1 MVVANDTTF
10 VAIQT
15 NHNFLFTKTSLIK
28 HRTFFVMSTNPIP
41 SAAVS
46 SSSKLQSAE
55 FIALICFVLSGFAA
69 LVYEISWIRKA
80 SLVVGATSYAVSTVL
95 GVFFGGLAIGSYLF
109 GKRTRQQRTPIRLY
123 GKLEI
128 GVGILC
134 ILSVFTLPL
143 VESLYSSVYDSIQGG
158 LFKALLI
165 RAALVSICLLPPTI
179 LMGATLP
186 LFCRQFIRHKNGVL
200 NSISWLY
207 GLNTLGAAVGAAVC
221 GFALLPTI
229 GVNASIFLAGGISI
243 VAGGIMLIVKLPDTA
258 AHLEE
263 ETPEES
269 EQTKDKS
276 RAMGIVFALS
286 GFAAIGNEIIWT
298 RFLTLILE
306 NNVYTYTL
314 TLTVILLGIVL
325 GSLFAS
331 MFTNDLRKSIFRF
344 GILQIATGIV
354 TFAII
359 MAPAEL
365 VWINFMENIGTSS
378 IRQQLM
384 LIGLIMLVPSIL
396 AGMAFP
402 IGIRLAT
409 SGVTSAGAIVGRL
422 SALNTFGGII
432 GSFVIGFLVLP
443 NIGLENAISLTA
455 VCNVIAGFLVW
466 MVLDESKLLEKRVGW
481 ILLVAIVFVGIRLTS
496 NSFLNERTRVPFDM
510 LSQGRII
517 PTLDENNLAM
527 VEGVNSFLAVVENG
541 DLFELHIDKQWQG
554 NSKRTQQ
561 FMAGHIPSIVHGN
574 PKNVCV
580 VGLGTGQTAKRFL
593 MHEIKQL
600 DLVEIEEG
608 LEPLLIRFFNGGWLA
623 EDSVERQNTEINLIT
638 EDGRNYLSHTSAK
651 YDIISIEVGQIFRP
665 GIANFYTHEFYQQ
678 TRERLN
684 DGGVISQF
692 VPIEFLGIDEFRSVV
707 RTFVQTYP
715 NAQLWYNTS
724 ELLLLGINRDVKQA
738 QVFTKESIND
748 RLHRNDTIIKD
759 LAYNHWGG
767 KQHQLNNQTVFLAGF
782 LANGQDL
789 REMCADG
796 QLLVDDKP
804 LLEYS
809 SHPYLDFHRPVLNQI
824 RDHIS
829 PVDNII
835 GDIGPA
841 LSARCHVLRNH
852 NLAQIEAV
860 AYTDT
865 AKAYFSIERFDDAIA
880 FMKHAIVIQ
889 PDYATAHFDLANM
902 LQNILQIQT
911 ERGVIDNL
919 ATHQR
924 YSEDSK
930 ALLFKT
936 TQINNNHWEAHKS
949 LANINFYRDQ
959 DILNAIDHLK
969 NVIRIT
975 VNPPLGEDYLSS
987 HPDDVES
994 MLFLATFMAMSPDPQ
1009 VQNPLRAEEI
1019 VTSALNNEITAIQAS
1034 QLKSTLAAARALQ
1047 GDFADAR
1054 NILVDA
1060 MSTLDNYISQ
1070 LAKFQKRH
1078 PDEVKQPYAE
1088 FLQELELRFQRYSVN
1103 KLYLN
1108 SSMVTPQALPQNNT
1122 PLDLNNLNI
1131 PGLPGLPSK
1140 TNPPGT
1146 PGTLGQPVVPP
1157 DTEAPKTNT
1166 PGLIL
1171 PKTNDSPN
1179 Q

>member
-1 MVVANDTTF
+1 
-10 VAIQT
+10 
-15 NHNFLFTKTSLIK
+15 
-28 HRTFFVMSTNPIP
+28 MSTNPNTP
-41 SAAVS
+41 TEAS

-55 FIALICFVLSGFAA
+55 LIALICFVLSGFAA

-109 GKRTRQQRTPIRLY
+109 GKRTRQQRKPIRLY

-134 ILSVFTLPL
+134 IASVFTLPL
-143 VESLYSSVYDSIQGG
+143 IESLYSSLYDSIQGG
-158 LFKALLI
+158 LFVALLI

-207 GLNTLGAAVGAAVC
+207 GLNTLGAAIGAAVC

-243 VAGGIMLIVKLPDTA
+243 IVGSIMLVVKLPDTA
-258 AHLEE
+258 AHVEE
-263 ETPEES
+263 EQTVEES

-314 TLTVILLGIVL
+314 TLTVILLGIVF
-325 GSLFAS
+325 GSLLAS

-344 GILQIATGIV
+344 GVLQIVTGIV

-359 MAPAEL
+359 MAPAEI
-365 VWINFMENIGTSS
+365 VWVNFMENIGTSNIS
-378 IRQQLM
+378 QQLM
-384 LIGLIMLVPSIL
+384 LIGLIMLIPSIL

-409 SGVTSAGAIVGRL
+409 TGVTSAGAIVGRL

-443 NIGLENAISLTA
+443 KIGLENAISLTA
-455 VCNVIAGFLVW
+455 VCNVLAGFVVW
-466 MVLDESKLLEKRVGW
+466 MKLDESKILQKRVGW
-481 ILLVAIVFVGIRLTS
+481 ILLVAITFVGIRLTS
-496 NSFLNERTRVPFDM
+496 NSFIVERTRVPFDM
-510 LSQGRII
+510 LRMGRTI

-527 VEGVNSFLAVVENG
+527 VEGVNSFLSVIENG
-541 DLFELHIDKQWQG
+541 DVFELHIDKQWQG
-554 NSKRTQQ
+554 NSQRTQQ

-593 MHEIKQL
+593 MHEIEQL

-608 LEPLLIRFFNGGWLA
+608 LDPLLIRFFNGGWLA

-638 EDGRNYLSHTSAK
+638 EDGRNYLAHASAK
-651 YDIISIEVGQIFRP
+651 YDIISIEVGQVFRP

-684 DGGVISQF
+684 EGGVISQF
-692 VPIEFLGIDEFRSVV
+692 VPIEFLGLDEFRSVV
-707 RTFVQTYP
+707 HTFVQTYP

-724 ELLLLGINRDVKQA
+724 ELLLLGINRDVNSP
-738 QVFTKESIND
+738 QVFTKDSISKV
-748 RLHRNDTIIKD
+748 LHRNETVIKD

-767 KQHQLNNQTVFLAGF
+767 KQHQLSNPTVFLSGF

-789 REMCADG
+789 QAMSTDG

-824 RDHIS
+824 RDHVS

-835 GDIGPA
+835 DDIGPA

-860 AYTDT
+860 AYTET
-865 AKAYFSIERFDDAIA
+865 AKLLFSIGHYDDAIA

-902 LQNILQIQT
+902 LQNILQIQM
-911 ERGVIDNL
+911 EAGIIDNQ
-919 ATHQR
+919 ATVQR

-936 TQINNNHWEAHKS
+936 TLIDDNHWEAHKA
-949 LANINFYRDQ
+949 LANINFYRDH
-959 DILNAIDHLK
+959 DILNAIDHLE
-969 NVIRIT
+969 NVIRVT
-975 VNPPLGEDYLSS
+975 VNPPIGEDYLSS

-994 MLFLATFMAMSPDPQ
+994 MLFLATFLAMSPDPQ
-1009 VQNPLRAEEI
+1009 IQDARRAEEI
-1019 VTSALNNEITAIQAS
+1019 VTSALNQEINALQAT

-1047 GDFADAR
+1047 ADFADAR
-1054 NILVDA
+1054 NILVEA
-1060 MSTLDNYISQ
+1060 MSTLDSYISQ
-1070 LAKFQKRH
+1070 LAVYQNRN
-1078 PDEVKQPYAE
+1078 PDEVKQAYAD
-1088 FLQELELRFQRYSVN
+1088 FRTELDLRYQRYLIN

-1108 SSMVTPQALPQNNT
+1108 SSMVTAQALPQNNT
-1122 PLDLNNLNI
+1122 PLNLNNLNI
-1131 PGLPGLPSK
+1131 PGLPGNSNN
-1140 TNPPGT
+1140 TNT
-1146 PGTLGQPVVPP
+1146 PGILGQPVVPA
-1157 DTEAPKTNT
+1157 DKETPKTNN

-1171 PKTNDSPN
+1171 PKTNDNSD

>member
-1 MVVANDTTF
+1 
-10 VAIQT
+10 
-15 NHNFLFTKTSLIK
+15 
-28 HRTFFVMSTNPIP
+28 MSTNPNTP
-41 SAAVS
+41 TEAS

-55 FIALICFVLSGFAA
+55 LIALICFVLSGFAA

-109 GKRTRQQRTPIRLY
+109 GKRTRQQRKPIRLY

-134 ILSVFTLPL
+134 IASVFTLPL
-143 VESLYSSVYDSIQGG
+143 IESLYSSLYDSIQGG
-158 LFKALLI
+158 LFVALLI

-207 GLNTLGAAVGAAVC
+207 GLNTLGAAIGAAVC

-243 VAGGIMLIVKLPDTA
+243 IVGSIMLVVKLPDTA
-258 AHLEE
+258 AHVEE
-263 ETPEES
+263 EQTVEES

-314 TLTVILLGIVL
+314 TLTVILLGIVF
-325 GSLFAS
+325 GSLLAS

-344 GILQIATGIV
+344 GVLQIVTGIV

-359 MAPAEL
+359 MAPAEI
-365 VWINFMENIGTSS
+365 VWVNFMENIGTSNIS
-378 IRQQLM
+378 QQLM
-384 LIGLIMLVPSIL
+384 LIGLIMLIPSIL

-409 SGVTSAGAIVGRL
+409 TGVTSAGAIVGRL

-443 NIGLENAISLTA
+443 KIGLENAISLTA
-455 VCNVIAGFLVW
+455 VCNVLAGFVVW
-466 MVLDESKLLEKRVGW
+466 MKLDESKILQKRVGW
-481 ILLVAIVFVGIRLTS
+481 ILLVAITFVGIRLTS
-496 NSFLNERTRVPFDM
+496 NSFIVERTRVPFDM
-510 LSQGRII
+510 LRMGRTI

-527 VEGVNSFLAVVENG
+527 VEGVNSFLSVIENG
-541 DLFELHIDKQWQG
+541 DVFELHIDKQWQG
-554 NSKRTQQ
+554 NSQRTQQ

-593 MHEIKQL
+593 MHEIEQL

-608 LEPLLIRFFNGGWLA
+608 LDPLLIRFFNGGWLA

-638 EDGRNYLSHTSAK
+638 EDGRNYLAHASAK
-651 YDIISIEVGQIFRP
+651 YDIISIEVGQVFRP

-684 DGGVISQF
+684 EGGVISQF
-692 VPIEFLGIDEFRSVV
+692 VPIEFLGLDEFRSVV
-707 RTFVQTYP
+707 HTFVQTYP

-724 ELLLLGINRDVKQA
+724 ELLLLGINRDVNSP
-738 QVFTKESIND
+738 QVFTKDSISKV
-748 RLHRNDTIIKD
+748 LHRNETVIKD

-767 KQHQLNNQTVFLAGF
+767 KQHQLSNPTVFLSGF

-789 REMCADG
+789 QAMSTDG

-824 RDHIS
+824 RDHVS

-835 GDIGPA
+835 DDIGPA

-860 AYTDT
+860 AYTET
-865 AKAYFSIERFDDAIA
+865 AKLLFSIGHYDDAIA

-902 LQNILQIQT
+902 LQNILQIQM
-911 ERGVIDNL
+911 EAGIIDNQ
-919 ATHQR
+919 ATVQR

-936 TQINNNHWEAHKS
+936 TLIDDNHWEAHKA
-949 LANINFYRDQ
+949 LANINFYRDH
-959 DILNAIDHLK
+959 DILNAIDHLE
-969 NVIRIT
+969 NVIRVT
-975 VNPPLGEDYLSS
+975 VNPPIGEDYLSS

-994 MLFLATFMAMSPDPQ
+994 MLFLATFLAMSPDPQ
-1009 VQNPLRAEEI
+1009 IQDARRAEEI
-1019 VTSALNNEITAIQAS
+1019 VTSALNQEINALQAT

-1047 GDFADAR
+1047 ADFADAR
-1054 NILVDA
+1054 NILVEA
-1060 MSTLDNYISQ
+1060 MSTLDSYISQ
-1070 LAKFQKRH
+1070 LAVYQNRN
-1078 PDEVKQPYAE
+1078 PDEVKQAYAD
-1088 FLQELELRFQRYSVN
+1088 FRTELDLRYQRYLIN

-1108 SSMVTPQALPQNNT
+1108 SSMVTAQALPQNNT
-1122 PLDLNNLNI
+1122 PLNLNNLNI
-1131 PGLPGLPSK
+1131 PGLPGNPNN
-1140 TNPPGT
+1140 TNT
-1146 PGTLGQPVVPP
+1146 PGILGQPVVPA
-1157 DTEAPKTNT
+1157 DKETPKTNN

-1171 PKTNDSPN
+1171 PKTNDNSD

>member
-1 MVVANDTTF
+1 
-10 VAIQT
+10 
-15 NHNFLFTKTSLIK
+15 
-28 HRTFFVMSTNPIP
+28 MSTNPIP
-41 SAAVS
+41 STAAS
-46 SSSKLQSAE
+46 STSKLQSAE
-55 FIALICFVLSGFAA
+55 LIALICFVLSGFAA

-143 VESLYSSVYDSIQGG
+143 VESLYSSLYDSIQGG
-158 LFKALLI
+158 LFVALLI
-165 RAALVSICLLPPTI
+165 RAALISICLLPPTI

-221 GFALLPTI
+221 GFVLLPAI

-243 VAGGIMLIVKLPDTA
+243 VAGGIMLVVKLPNTA
-258 AHLEE
+258 AHVEE
-263 ETPEES
+263 EQTPEES

-298 RFLTLILE
+298 RFLTLIIE

-314 TLTVILLGIVL
+314 TLTVILLGIVI
-325 GSLFAS
+325 GSLWAS

-344 GILQIATGIV
+344 GALQIVTGIV

-359 MAPAEL
+359 MAPAEI
-365 VWINFMENIGTSS
+365 VWISFMENIGTSNIS
-378 IRQQLM
+378 QQLM
-384 LIGLIMLVPSIL
+384 LIGLIMLIPSIL

-443 NIGLENAISLTA
+443 KIGLENAISLTA
-455 VCNVIAGFLVW
+455 VCNVLAGFLVW
-466 MVLDESKLLEKRVGW
+466 LKLDESKLLQKRVGW
-481 ILLVAIVFVGIRLTS
+481 ILLVAIAFVGIRLSS
-496 NSFLNERTRVPFDM
+496 NSFLVERTRVPFDM
-510 LSQGRII
+510 LTMGRTI

-574 PKNVCV
+574 PKSVCV

-593 MHEIKQL
+593 MHEIEQL

-608 LEPLLIRFFNGGWLA
+608 LDALLIRFFNGEWLA

-638 EDGRNYLSHTSAK
+638 EDGRNYLAHTSAK
-651 YDIISIEVGQIFRP
+651 YDIISIEVGQVFRP

-684 DGGVISQF
+684 DDGVISQF
-692 VPIEFLGIDEFRSVV
+692 VPIEFLGLNEFRSVV

-724 ELLLLGINRDVKQA
+724 ELLLLGINKDINQA
-738 QVFTKESIND
+738 QVFDKDSISN
-748 RLHRNDTIIKD
+748 RLHRNDTVIKD

-767 KQHQLNNQTVFLAGF
+767 KQHQLNNPTVFLSGF
-782 LANGQDL
+782 LANGRDL
-789 REMCADG
+789 RAMCADG
-796 QLLVDDKP
+796 QLLVDDQP

-824 RDHIS
+824 RDHVS
-829 PVDNII
+829 KVDNII
-835 GDIGPA
+835 DDISPA

-865 AKAYFSIERFDDAIA
+865 AKALFNIGHYDDAIA

-902 LQNILQIQT
+902 LQNILRIKS
-911 ERGVIDNL
+911 EEGVIDNQ
-919 ATHQR
+919 ATMQR
-924 YSEDSK
+924 YTEDSK

-959 DILNAIDHLK
+959 EILNAIDHLE

-987 HPDDVES
+987 HPDDIES
-994 MLFLATFMAMSPDPQ
+994 MLFLATFMAMSPDPR
-1009 VQNPLRAEEI
+1009 VQDARRAEEI
-1019 VTSALNNEITAIQAS
+1019 VTAALNNEINALQAT

-1047 GDFADAR
+1047 GDFEDAK
-1054 NILVDA
+1054 NILIDS
-1060 MSTLDNYISQ
+1060 MSTLDNYVNQ
-1070 LAKFQKRH
+1070 LAVYQNRN
-1078 PDEVKQPYAE
+1078 PDEVRQTYAD
-1088 FLQELELRFQRYSVN
+1088 FRTELDLRYQRYLDN

-1108 SSMVTPQALPQNNT
+1108 SSMVTTQALPQNNT

-1131 PGLPGLPSK
+1131 PGLPGLPNE
-1140 TNPPGT
+1140 TNPLGT
-1146 PGTLGQPVVPP
+1146 SGTLGQPIVPA
-1157 DTEAPKTNT
+1157 DTEAPKTNNS
-1166 PGLIL
+1166 GLIL
-1171 PKTNDSPN
+1171 PKKNDNPK

>member
-1 MVVANDTTF
+1 
-10 VAIQT
+10 
-15 NHNFLFTKTSLIK
+15 
-28 HRTFFVMSTNPIP
+28 MSTNPIP
-41 SAAVS
+41 PTEAS

-55 FIALICFVLSGFAA
+55 LIALFCFVLSGFAA

-95 GVFFGGLAIGSYLF
+95 GVFFGGLAIGNYLF

-143 VESLYSSVYDSIQGG
+143 VESLYSSLYDSIQGG
-158 LFKALLI
+158 LFMALFI
-165 RAALVSICLLPPTI
+165 RATLVSICLLPPTI

-243 VAGGIMLIVKLPDTA
+243 VVGGIMLVVKLPDTA
-258 AHLEE
+258 AHVEE
-263 ETPEES
+263 EQTPEES

-298 RFLTLILE
+298 RFLTLIIE

-325 GSLFAS
+325 GSLLAS

-344 GILQIATGIV
+344 GVLQIVTGIV

-359 MAPAEL
+359 MAPAEI
-365 VWINFMENIGTSS
+365 VWINFIENIGTSNIS
-378 IRQQLM
+378 QQLM
-384 LIGLIMLVPSIL
+384 LIGLIMLIPSVL

-409 SGVTSAGAIVGRL
+409 SGVTTAGAIVGRL

-443 NIGLENAISLTA
+443 KIGLENAISLTA

-466 MVLDESKLLEKRVGW
+466 MKLDESKILQKRVGW
-481 ILLVAIVFVGIRLTS
+481 ILVVAITFVGIRLTS
-496 NSFLNERTRVPFDM
+496 NSFIVERTRVPFDM
-510 LSQGRII
+510 LRMGRTI
-517 PTLDENNLAM
+517 PTLDENNFAM
-527 VEGVNSFLAVVENG
+527 VEGVNSFLTVVENG
-541 DLFELHIDKQWQG
+541 DIFELHIDKQWQG
-554 NSKRTQQ
+554 NSQRTQQ
-561 FMAGHIPSIVHGN
+561 FLAGHIPSIVHGT
-574 PKNVCV
+574 PKDVCV

-593 MHEIKQL
+593 MHEIDKL

-608 LEPLLIRFFNGGWLA
+608 LDPLLIRFFNGDWLT
-623 EDSVERQNTEINLIT
+623 EDSVERQTTEINLIT
-638 EDGRNYLSHTSAK
+638 EDGRNYLAHTSAK
-651 YDIISIEVGQIFRP
+651 YDIISIEVGQVFRP

-692 VPIEFLGIDEFRSVV
+692 VPLEFLGLNEFRDVV
-707 RTFVQTYP
+707 HTFVQTYP

-724 ELLLLGINRDVKQA
+724 ELLLLGINKDVNQTH
-738 QVFTKESIND
+738 VFTKDSIGNA
-748 RLHRNDTIIKD
+748 LHRSDTIIKD

-767 KQHQLNNQTVFLAGF
+767 QQHQLNNPTVFLSGF
-782 LANGQDL
+782 LADGKDL
-789 REMCADG
+789 RDMCVDG
-796 QLLVDDKP
+796 QILVDDKP

-824 RDHIS
+824 RNHLS
-829 PVDNII
+829 EVNNII
-835 GDIGPA
+835 DDIGPA

-865 AKAYFSIERFDDAIA
+865 AKALFSVGHYDDAIA

-902 LQNILQIQT
+902 LQSSLQIQS
-911 ERGVIDNL
+911 EEGIIDNQ
-919 ATHQR
+919 ATVER
-924 YSEDSK
+924 YTEDSK

-936 TQINNNHWEAHKS
+936 TLINNNHWEAHKT
-949 LANINFYRDQ
+949 LANINFYRDH
-959 DILNAIDHLK
+959 DILNAIEHLE
-969 NVIRIT
+969 NVVRVT
-975 VNPPLGEDYLSS
+975 VNPPIGEDYLSS

-994 MLFLATFMAMSPDPQ
+994 MLFLATFLAMSPDPQ
-1009 VQNPLRAEEI
+1009 VQDARRAEEI
-1019 VTSALNNEITAIQAS
+1019 VTSALNNEIDALQAT

-1047 GDFADAR
+1047 GDFVDAR

-1060 MSTLDNYISQ
+1060 ISTLEAYISQ
-1070 LAKFQKRH
+1070 LAVYQNRN
-1078 PDEVKQPYAE
+1078 PDEVKQSYAD
-1088 FLQELELRFQRYSVN
+1088 FRTELDLRYQRYSAN

-1108 SSMVTPQALPQNNT
+1108 SSMITAQTLPQNNT

-1131 PGLPGLPSK
+1131 PGLGLPSE
-1140 TNPPGT
+1140 TNP
-1146 PGTLGQPVVPP
+1146 PGTLGQPIVPAEK
-1157 DTEAPKTNT
+1157 EAPKPKN

-1171 PKTNDSPN
+1171 PKTNDNSN

>member
-1 MVVANDTTF
+1 
-10 VAIQT
+10 
-15 NHNFLFTKTSLIK
+15 
-28 HRTFFVMSTNPIP
+28 MSTNPNTP
-41 SAAVS
+41 TEAS

-55 FIALICFVLSGFAA
+55 LIALICFVLSGFAA

-109 GKRTRQQRTPIRLY
+109 GKRTRQQRKPIRLY

-134 ILSVFTLPL
+134 IASVFTLPL
-143 VESLYSSVYDSIQGG
+143 IESLYSSLYDSIQGG
-158 LFKALLI
+158 LFVALLI

-207 GLNTLGAAVGAAVC
+207 GLNTLGAAIGAAVC

-243 VAGGIMLIVKLPDTA
+243 IVGSIMLVVKLPDTA
-258 AHLEE
+258 AHVEE
-263 ETPEES
+263 EQTVEES

-314 TLTVILLGIVL
+314 TLTVILLGIVF
-325 GSLFAS
+325 GSLLAS

-344 GILQIATGIV
+344 GVLQIVTGIV

-359 MAPAEL
+359 MAPAEI
-365 VWINFMENIGTSS
+365 VWVNFMENIGTSNIS
-378 IRQQLM
+378 QQLM
-384 LIGLIMLVPSIL
+384 LIGLIMLIPSIL

-409 SGVTSAGAIVGRL
+409 TGVTSAGAIVGRL

-443 NIGLENAISLTA
+443 KIGLENAISLTA
-455 VCNVIAGFLVW
+455 VCNVLAGFVVW
-466 MVLDESKLLEKRVGW
+466 MKLDESKILQKRVGW
-481 ILLVAIVFVGIRLTS
+481 ILLVAITFVGIRLTS
-496 NSFLNERTRVPFDM
+496 NSFIVERTRVPFDM
-510 LSQGRII
+510 LRMGRTI

-527 VEGVNSFLAVVENG
+527 VEGVNSFLSVIENG
-541 DLFELHIDKQWQG
+541 DVFELHIDKQWQG
-554 NSKRTQQ
+554 NSQRTQQ

-593 MHEIKQL
+593 MHEIEQL

-608 LEPLLIRFFNGGWLA
+608 LDPLLIRFFNGGWLA

-638 EDGRNYLSHTSAK
+638 EDGRNYLAHASAK
-651 YDIISIEVGQIFRP
+651 YDIISIEVGQVFRP

-684 DGGVISQF
+684 EGGVISQF
-692 VPIEFLGIDEFRSVV
+692 VPIEFLGLDEFRSVV
-707 RTFVQTYP
+707 HTFVQTYP

-724 ELLLLGINRDVKQA
+724 ELLLLGINRDVNSP
-738 QVFTKESIND
+738 QVFTKDSISKV
-748 RLHRNDTIIKD
+748 LHRNETVIKD

-767 KQHQLNNQTVFLAGF
+767 KQHQLSNPTVFLSGF

-789 REMCADG
+789 QAMSADG

-824 RDHIS
+824 RDHVS

-835 GDIGPA
+835 DDIGPA

-860 AYTDT
+860 AYTET
-865 AKAYFSIERFDDAIA
+865 AKLLFSIGHYDDAIA
-880 FMKHAIVIQ
+880 FMQHAIVIQ

-902 LQNILQIQT
+902 LQNILQIQM
-911 ERGVIDNL
+911 EAGIIDNQ
-919 ATHQR
+919 ATVQR

-936 TQINNNHWEAHKS
+936 TLIDDNHWEAHKA
-949 LANINFYRDQ
+949 LANINFYRDH
-959 DILNAIDHLK
+959 DILNAIDHLE
-969 NVIRIT
+969 NVIRVT
-975 VNPPLGEDYLSS
+975 VNPPIGEDYLSS

-994 MLFLATFMAMSPDPQ
+994 MLFLATFLAMSPDPQ
-1009 VQNPLRAEEI
+1009 IQDARRAEEI
-1019 VTSALNNEITAIQAS
+1019 VTSALNQEINALQAT

-1047 GDFADAR
+1047 ADFADAR
-1054 NILVDA
+1054 NILVEA
-1060 MSTLDNYISQ
+1060 MSTLDSYISQ
-1070 LAKFQKRH
+1070 LAVYQNRN
-1078 PDEVKQPYAE
+1078 PDEVKQAYAD
-1088 FLQELELRFQRYSVN
+1088 FRTELDLRYQRYLIN

-1108 SSMVTPQALPQNNT
+1108 SSMVTAQALPQNNT
-1122 PLDLNNLNI
+1122 PLTLNNLNI
-1131 PGLPGLPSK
+1131 PGLPGNPNN
-1140 TNPPGT
+1140 TNT
-1146 PGTLGQPVVPP
+1146 PGILGQPVVPA
-1157 DTEAPKTNT
+1157 DKETPKTNN

-1171 PKTNDSPN
+1171 PKTNDNSD

>member
-1 MVVANDTTF
+1 
-10 VAIQT
+10 
-15 NHNFLFTKTSLIK
+15 
-28 HRTFFVMSTNPIP
+28 MSTNPIP
-41 SAAVS
+41 PTEAS

-55 FIALICFVLSGFAA
+55 LIALFCFVLSGFAA

-95 GVFFGGLAIGSYLF
+95 GVFFGGLAIGNYLF

-143 VESLYSSVYDSIQGG
+143 VESLYSSLYDSIQGG
-158 LFKALLI
+158 LFMALFI
-165 RAALVSICLLPPTI
+165 RATLVSICLLPPTI

-243 VAGGIMLIVKLPDTA
+243 VVGGIMLVVKLPDTA
-258 AHLEE
+258 AHVEE
-263 ETPEES
+263 EQTPEES

-298 RFLTLILE
+298 RFLTLIIE

-325 GSLFAS
+325 GSLLAS

-344 GILQIATGIV
+344 GVLQIVTGIV

-359 MAPAEL
+359 MAPAEI
-365 VWINFMENIGTSS
+365 VWINFIENIGTSNIS
-378 IRQQLM
+378 QQLM
-384 LIGLIMLVPSIL
+384 LIGLIMLIPSVL

-409 SGVTSAGAIVGRL
+409 SGVTTAGAIVGRL

-443 NIGLENAISLTA
+443 KIGLENAISLTA

-466 MVLDESKLLEKRVGW
+466 MKLDESKILQKRVGW
-481 ILLVAIVFVGIRLTS
+481 ILVVAITFVGIRLTS
-496 NSFLNERTRVPFDM
+496 NSFIVERTRVPFDM
-510 LSQGRII
+510 LRMGRTI
-517 PTLDENNLAM
+517 PTLDENNFAM
-527 VEGVNSFLAVVENG
+527 VEGVNSFLTVVENG
-541 DLFELHIDKQWQG
+541 DIFELHIDKQWQG
-554 NSKRTQQ
+554 NSQRTQQ
-561 FMAGHIPSIVHGN
+561 FMAGHIPSIVHGT
-574 PKNVCV
+574 PKDVCV

-593 MHEIKQL
+593 MHEIDKL

-608 LEPLLIRFFNGGWLA
+608 LDPLLIRFFNGDWLT
-623 EDSVERQNTEINLIT
+623 EDSVERQTTEINLIT
-638 EDGRNYLSHTSAK
+638 EDGRNYLAHTSAK
-651 YDIISIEVGQIFRP
+651 YDIISIEVGQVFRP

-692 VPIEFLGIDEFRSVV
+692 VPLEFLGLNEFRDVV
-707 RTFVQTYP
+707 HTFVQTYP

-724 ELLLLGINRDVKQA
+724 ELLLLGINKDVNQTH
-738 QVFTKESIND
+738 VFTKDSIGNA
-748 RLHRNDTIIKD
+748 LHRSDTIIKD

-767 KQHQLNNQTVFLAGF
+767 QQHQLNNPTVFLSGF
-782 LANGQDL
+782 LADGKDL
-789 REMCADG
+789 RDMCVGG
-796 QLLVDDKP
+796 QILVDDKP

-824 RDHIS
+824 RNHLS
-829 PVDNII
+829 EVNNII
-835 GDIGPA
+835 DDIGPA

-865 AKAYFSIERFDDAIA
+865 AKALFSIGHYDDAIA

-902 LQNILQIQT
+902 LQSSLQIQS
-911 ERGVIDNL
+911 EEGIIDNQ
-919 ATHQR
+919 ATVER
-924 YSEDSK
+924 YTEDSK

-936 TQINNNHWEAHKS
+936 TLINNNHWEAHKT
-949 LANINFYRDQ
+949 LANINFYRDH
-959 DILNAIDHLK
+959 DILNAIEHLE
-969 NVIRIT
+969 NVVRVT
-975 VNPPLGEDYLSS
+975 VNPPIGEDYLSS

-994 MLFLATFMAMSPDPQ
+994 MLFLATFLAMSPDPQ
-1009 VQNPLRAEEI
+1009 VQDARRAEEI
-1019 VTSALNNEITAIQAS
+1019 VTSALNNEIDALQAT

-1047 GDFADAR
+1047 GDFVDAR

-1060 MSTLDNYISQ
+1060 ISTLEAYISQ
-1070 LAKFQKRH
+1070 LAVYQNRN
-1078 PDEVKQPYAE
+1078 PDEVKQSYAD
-1088 FLQELELRFQRYSVN
+1088 FRTELDLRYQRYSAN

-1108 SSMVTPQALPQNNT
+1108 SSMITAQTLPQNNT

-1131 PGLPGLPSK
+1131 PGLGLPSE
-1140 TNPPGT
+1140 TNP
-1146 PGTLGQPVVPP
+1146 PGTLGQPIVPAEK
-1157 DTEAPKTNT
+1157 EAPKPKN

-1171 PKTNDSPN
+1171 PKTNDNSN
-1179 Q
+1179 R

>member
-1 MVVANDTTF
+1 
-10 VAIQT
+10 
-15 NHNFLFTKTSLIK
+15 
-28 HRTFFVMSTNPIP
+28 MSTNPNTP
-41 SAAVS
+41 TEAS

-55 FIALICFVLSGFAA
+55 LIALICFVLSGFAA

-109 GKRTRQQRTPIRLY
+109 GKRTRQQRKPIRLY

-134 ILSVFTLPL
+134 IASVFTLPL
-143 VESLYSSVYDSIQGG
+143 IESLYSSLYDSIQGG
-158 LFKALLI
+158 LFVALLI

-207 GLNTLGAAVGAAVC
+207 GLNTLGAAIGAAVC

-243 VAGGIMLIVKLPDTA
+243 IVGSIMLVVKLPDTA
-258 AHLEE
+258 AHVEE
-263 ETPEES
+263 EQTVEES

-314 TLTVILLGIVL
+314 TLTVILLGIVF
-325 GSLFAS
+325 GSLLAS

-344 GILQIATGIV
+344 GVLQIVTGIV

-359 MAPAEL
+359 MAPAEI
-365 VWINFMENIGTSS
+365 VWVNFMENIGTSNIS
-378 IRQQLM
+378 QQLM
-384 LIGLIMLVPSIL
+384 LIGLIMLIPSIL

-409 SGVTSAGAIVGRL
+409 TGVTSAGAIVGRL

-443 NIGLENAISLTA
+443 KIGLENAISLTA
-455 VCNVIAGFLVW
+455 VCNVLAGFVVW
-466 MVLDESKLLEKRVGW
+466 MKLDESKILQKRVGW
-481 ILLVAIVFVGIRLTS
+481 ILLVAITFVGIRLTS
-496 NSFLNERTRVPFDM
+496 NSFIVERTRVPFDM
-510 LSQGRII
+510 LRMGRTI

-527 VEGVNSFLAVVENG
+527 VEGVNSFLSVIENG
-541 DLFELHIDKQWQG
+541 DVFELHIDKQWQG
-554 NSKRTQQ
+554 NSQRTQQ

-593 MHEIKQL
+593 MHEIEQL

-608 LEPLLIRFFNGGWLA
+608 LDPLLIRFFNGGWLA

-638 EDGRNYLSHTSAK
+638 EDGRNYLAHASAK
-651 YDIISIEVGQIFRP
+651 YDIISIEVGQVFRP

-684 DGGVISQF
+684 EGGVISQF
-692 VPIEFLGIDEFRSVV
+692 VPIEFLGLDEFRSVV
-707 RTFVQTYP
+707 HTFVQTYP

-724 ELLLLGINRDVKQA
+724 ELLLLGINRDVNSP
-738 QVFTKESIND
+738 QVFTKDSISKV
-748 RLHRNDTIIKD
+748 LHRNETVIKD

-767 KQHQLNNQTVFLAGF
+767 KQHQLSNPTVFLSGF

-789 REMCADG
+789 QAMSADG

-824 RDHIS
+824 RDHVS

-835 GDIGPA
+835 DDIGPA

-860 AYTDT
+860 AYTET
-865 AKAYFSIERFDDAIA
+865 AKLLFSIGHYDDAIA

-902 LQNILQIQT
+902 LQNILQIQM
-911 ERGVIDNL
+911 EAGIIDNQ
-919 ATHQR
+919 ATVQR

-936 TQINNNHWEAHKS
+936 TLIDDNHWEAHKA
-949 LANINFYRDQ
+949 LANINFYRDH
-959 DILNAIDHLK
+959 DILNAIDHLE
-969 NVIRIT
+969 NVIRVT
-975 VNPPLGEDYLSS
+975 VNPPIGEDYLSS

-994 MLFLATFMAMSPDPQ
+994 MLFLATFLAMSPDPQ
-1009 VQNPLRAEEI
+1009 IQDARRAEEI
-1019 VTSALNNEITAIQAS
+1019 VTSALNQEINALQAT

-1047 GDFADAR
+1047 ADFADAR
-1054 NILVDA
+1054 NILVEA
-1060 MSTLDNYISQ
+1060 MSTLDSYISQ
-1070 LAKFQKRH
+1070 LAVYQNRN
-1078 PDEVKQPYAE
+1078 PDEVKQAYAD
-1088 FLQELELRFQRYSVN
+1088 FRTELDLRYQRYLIN

-1108 SSMVTPQALPQNNT
+1108 SSMVTAQALPQNNT
-1122 PLDLNNLNI
+1122 PLNLNNLNI
-1131 PGLPGLPSK
+1131 PGLPGNSNN
-1140 TNPPGT
+1140 TNT
-1146 PGTLGQPVVPP
+1146 PGILGQPVVPA
-1157 DTEAPKTNT
+1157 DKETPKTNN

-1171 PKTNDSPN
+1171 PKTNDNSD

>member
-1 MVVANDTTF
+1 
-10 VAIQT
+10 
-15 NHNFLFTKTSLIK
+15 
-28 HRTFFVMSTNPIP
+28 MSTNPIP
-41 SAAVS
+41 PTAAS
-46 SSSKLQSAE
+46 SSRKLQTAE
-55 FIALICFVLSGFAA
+55 LIALFCFVLSGFAA

-134 ILSVFTLPL
+134 IVSVFTLPL
-143 VESLYSSVYDSIQGG
+143 VESLYSSLYDSIQGG
-158 LFKALLI
+158 LFVTLLI

-221 GFALLPTI
+221 GFALLPAI

-243 VAGGIMLIVKLPDTA
+243 VVGGIMLVVKLPDTA
-258 AHLEE
+258 AHVEE
-263 ETPEES
+263 EQTPEES

-314 TLTVILLGIVL
+314 TLTVILLGIVI
-325 GSLFAS
+325 GSLLAS

-344 GILQIATGIV
+344 GVLQIVTGIV

-359 MAPAEL
+359 MAPAEI
-365 VWINFMENIGTSS
+365 VWISFMENIGTSNIS
-378 IRQQLM
+378 QQLM

-409 SGVTSAGAIVGRL
+409 SGVTSAAAIVGRL

-443 NIGLENAISLTA
+443 KIGLENAISLTA
-455 VCNVIAGFLVW
+455 VCNVLAGFLVW
-466 MVLDESKLLEKRVGW
+466 MKLDESKILQKRVAW
-481 ILLVAIVFVGIRLTS
+481 ILLVAITFVGIRLTS
-496 NSFLNERTRVPFDM
+496 NSFIVERTRVPFDM
-510 LSQGRII
+510 LRMGRTI
-517 PTLDENNLAM
+517 PTLDENNFAM
-527 VEGVNSFLAVVENG
+527 VEGVNSFLTVIENG
-541 DLFELHIDKQWQG
+541 DIFELHIDKQWQG
-554 NSKRTQQ
+554 NSQRTQQ

-574 PKNVCV
+574 PKTVCV

-593 MHEIKQL
+593 MHEIEQL

-623 EDSVERQNTEINLIT
+623 EDSVERQTTEINLIT
-638 EDGRNYLSHTSAK
+638 EDGRNYLAHTSAK
-651 YDIISIEVGQIFRP
+651 YDIISIEVGQVFRP

-692 VPIEFLGIDEFRSVV
+692 VPIEFLGLSEFRSVV

-724 ELLLLGINRDVKQA
+724 ELLLLGLNRDVNQA
-738 QVFTKESIND
+738 QVFTKDSISNAMN
-748 RLHRNDTIIKD
+748 RNDTISKD

-767 KQHQLNNQTVFLAGF
+767 KQHQLNIPTVFLSGF

-789 REMCADG
+789 RAMCADG

-824 RDHIS
+824 RDHVS

-835 GDIGPA
+835 DDIGPA

-865 AKAYFSIERFDDAIA
+865 AKALFTVGHYDDAVA

-911 ERGVIDNL
+911 EAGVIDNQ
-919 ATHQR
+919 ATVQR

-930 ALLFKT
+930 ALLFRT
-936 TQINNNHWEAHKS
+936 TLIDNNHWEAHKT
-949 LANINFYRDQ
+949 LANINFYRDH
-959 DILNAIDHLK
+959 DILNAIDHLE
-969 NVIRIT
+969 NVIRVT

-994 MLFLATFMAMSPDPQ
+994 MLFLATFLAMSPDPH
-1009 VQNPLRAEEI
+1009 VQDARRAEEI
-1019 VTSALNNEITAIQAS
+1019 VTSALNNDIDALKAT

-1047 GDFADAR
+1047 GDFEDAR

-1060 MSTLDNYISQ
+1060 MSTLDEYIRQ
-1070 LAKFQKRH
+1070 LAVYQNRS
-1078 PDEVKQPYAE
+1078 PDEVKQSYAD
-1088 FLQELELRFQRYSVN
+1088 FRTELDLRYQRYLAN

-1108 SSMVTPQALPQNNT
+1108 SSMVTAQALPQNNT

-1131 PGLPGLPSK
+1131 PGLPGLPSE
-1140 TNPPGT
+1140 TNPLGT
-1146 PGTLGQPVVPP
+1146 PGTLGQPVVPA
-1157 DTEAPKTNT
+1157 DTETPKTNN

-1171 PKTNDSPN
+1171 PKTNDNPN

>member
-1 MVVANDTTF
+1 
-10 VAIQT
+10 
-15 NHNFLFTKTSLIK
+15 
-28 HRTFFVMSTNPIP
+28 MSTNPIP
-41 SAAVS
+41 PTEAS

-55 FIALICFVLSGFAA
+55 LIALFCFVLSGFAA

-95 GVFFGGLAIGSYLF
+95 GVFFGGLAIGNYLF

-143 VESLYSSVYDSIQGG
+143 VESLYSSLYDSIQGG
-158 LFKALLI
+158 LFMALFI
-165 RAALVSICLLPPTI
+165 RATLVSICLLPPTI

-243 VAGGIMLIVKLPDTA
+243 VVGGIMLVVKLPDTA
-258 AHLEE
+258 AHVEE
-263 ETPEES
+263 EQTPEES

-298 RFLTLILE
+298 RFLTLIIE

-325 GSLFAS
+325 GSLLAS

-344 GILQIATGIV
+344 GVLQIVTGIV

-359 MAPAEL
+359 MAPAEI
-365 VWINFMENIGTSS
+365 VWINFIENIGTSNIS
-378 IRQQLM
+378 QQLM
-384 LIGLIMLVPSIL
+384 LIGLIMLIPSVL

-409 SGVTSAGAIVGRL
+409 SGVTTAGAIVGRL

-443 NIGLENAISLTA
+443 KIGLENAISLTA

-466 MVLDESKLLEKRVGW
+466 MKLDESKILQKRVGW
-481 ILLVAIVFVGIRLTS
+481 ILVVAITFVGIRLTS
-496 NSFLNERTRVPFDM
+496 NSFIVERTRVPFDM
-510 LSQGRII
+510 LRMGRTI
-517 PTLDENNLAM
+517 PTLDENNFAM
-527 VEGVNSFLAVVENG
+527 VEGVNSFLTVVENG
-541 DLFELHIDKQWQG
+541 DIFELHIDKQWQG
-554 NSKRTQQ
+554 NSQRTQQ
-561 FMAGHIPSIVHGN
+561 FMAGHIPSIVHGT
-574 PKNVCV
+574 PKDVCV

-593 MHEIKQL
+593 MHEIDKL

-608 LEPLLIRFFNGGWLA
+608 LDPLLIRFFNGDWLT
-623 EDSVERQNTEINLIT
+623 EDSVERQTTEINLIT
-638 EDGRNYLSHTSAK
+638 EDGRNYLAHTSAK
-651 YDIISIEVGQIFRP
+651 YDIISIEVGQVFRP

-692 VPIEFLGIDEFRSVV
+692 VPLEFLGLNEFRDVV
-707 RTFVQTYP
+707 HTFVQTYP

-724 ELLLLGINRDVKQA
+724 ELLLLGINKDVNQTH
-738 QVFTKESIND
+738 VFTKDSIGNA
-748 RLHRNDTIIKD
+748 LHRSDTIIKD

-767 KQHQLNNQTVFLAGF
+767 QQHQLNNPTVFLSGF
-782 LANGQDL
+782 LADGKDL
-789 REMCADG
+789 RDMCVGG
-796 QLLVDDKP
+796 QILVDDKP

-824 RDHIS
+824 RNHLS
-829 PVDNII
+829 EVNNII
-835 GDIGPA
+835 DDIGPA

-865 AKAYFSIERFDDAIA
+865 AKALFSIGHYDDAIA

-902 LQNILQIQT
+902 LQSSLQIQS
-911 ERGVIDNL
+911 EEGIIDNQ
-919 ATHQR
+919 ATVER
-924 YSEDSK
+924 YTEDSK

-936 TQINNNHWEAHKS
+936 TLINNNHWEAHKT
-949 LANINFYRDQ
+949 LANINFYRDH
-959 DILNAIDHLK
+959 DILNAIEHLE
-969 NVIRIT
+969 NVVRVT
-975 VNPPLGEDYLSS
+975 VNPPIGEDYLSS

-994 MLFLATFMAMSPDPQ
+994 MLFLATFLAMSPDPQ
-1009 VQNPLRAEEI
+1009 VQDARRAEEI
-1019 VTSALNNEITAIQAS
+1019 VTSALNNEIDALQAT

-1047 GDFADAR
+1047 GDFVDAR

-1060 MSTLDNYISQ
+1060 ISTLEAYISQ
-1070 LAKFQKRH
+1070 LAVYQNRD
-1078 PDEVKQPYAE
+1078 PDEVKQSYAD
-1088 FLQELELRFQRYSVN
+1088 FRTELDLRYQRYSAN

-1108 SSMVTPQALPQNNT
+1108 SSMITAQTLPQNNT

-1131 PGLPGLPSK
+1131 PGLGLPSE
-1140 TNPPGT
+1140 TNP
-1146 PGTLGQPVVPP
+1146 PGTLGQPIVPAEK
-1157 DTEAPKTNT
+1157 EAPKPKN

-1171 PKTNDSPN
+1171 PKTNDNSN

>member
-1 MVVANDTTF
+1 MT
-10 VAIQT
+10 
-15 NHNFLFTKTSLIK
+15 
-28 HRTFFVMSTNPIP
+28 TNPIP
-41 SAAVS
+41 PTEAS

-55 FIALICFVLSGFAA
+55 LIALICFVLSGFAA

-134 ILSVFTLPL
+134 IASVFTLPL
-143 VESLYSSVYDSIQGG
+143 VESLYSSLYDSIQGG
-158 LFKALLI
+158 LFVALLI

-221 GFALLPTI
+221 GFALLPAI

-243 VAGGIMLIVKLPDTA
+243 VVGGIMLVVKLPDTA
-258 AHLEE
+258 AHVEE
-263 ETPEES
+263 EQTPEKS
-269 EQTKDKS
+269 EQSRDKS
-276 RAMGIVFALS
+276 RTMGIVFALS
-286 GFAAIGNEIIWT
+286 GFAAIGNEVIWT

-325 GSLFAS
+325 GSLLAS
-331 MFTNDLRKSIFRF
+331 MLTNDLRKSIFRF
-344 GILQIATGIV
+344 GVLQIVTGIV

-359 MAPAEL
+359 MAPAEI
-365 VWINFMENIGTSS
+365 VWISFMENIGTSNIS
-378 IRQQLM
+378 QQLM
-384 LIGLIMLVPSIL
+384 LIGLIMLIPSIL

-443 NIGLENAISLTA
+443 KIGLENAISLTA
-455 VCNVIAGFLVW
+455 VCNVLAGFLVW
-466 MVLDESKLLEKRVGW
+466 MKLDESKILQKRVGW
-481 ILLVAIVFVGIRLTS
+481 ILLVAVMFVGIRLTS
-496 NSFLNERTRVPFDM
+496 NSFIVERTRVPFDM
-510 LSQGRII
+510 LRMGRTI

-527 VEGVNSFLAVVENG
+527 VEGVNSFLTVVENG
-541 DLFELHIDKQWQG
+541 DIFELYIDKQWQG
-554 NSKRTQQ
+554 NSQRTQQ

-593 MHEIKQL
+593 MHEIEQL

-623 EDSVERQNTEINLIT
+623 EDSVERQITNINLIT
-638 EDGRNYLSHTSAK
+638 EDGRNYLAHASAK
-651 YDIISIEVGQIFRP
+651 YDIISIEVGQVFRP

-692 VPIEFLGIDEFRSVV
+692 VPLEFLGLNEFRNVV

-724 ELLLLGINRDVKQA
+724 ELLLLGINRDVNQA
-738 QVFTKESIND
+738 QVFTKDSISNA
-748 RLHRNDTIIKD
+748 LHRNETVIKD
-759 LAYNHWGG
+759 LTYNHWGG
-767 KQHQLNNQTVFLAGF
+767 KQHQLNNPTVFLSGF

-789 REMCADG
+789 RAMCADG

-804 LLEYS
+804 SLEYS

-824 RDHIS
+824 RDHVS

-835 GDIGPA
+835 DDIGPA

-865 AKAYFSIERFDDAIA
+865 AKALFNIGHYNDAMA
-880 FMKHAIVIQ
+880 FMKHAIIIQ

-902 LQNILQIQT
+902 LQNILQIQA
-911 ERGVIDNL
+911 EEGIIDNQ
-919 ATHQR
+919 ATVQR

-936 TQINNNHWEAHKS
+936 TLINNNHWEAHKT
-949 LANINFYRDQ
+949 LANINFYRDH
-959 DILNAIDHLK
+959 DILNAIDHLE
-969 NVIRIT
+969 NVIRVT

-994 MLFLATFMAMSPDPQ
+994 MLFLATFLAMSPDPN
-1009 VQNPLRAEEI
+1009 VQDARRAEEI
-1019 VTSALNNEITAIQAS
+1019 VTSALNHEIDALQAT
-1034 QLKSTLAAARALQ
+1034 QLKSTLAAARAMQ
-1047 GDFADAR
+1047 GDFKDAR

-1060 MSTLDNYISQ
+1060 ISTLDDYVNQ
-1070 LAKFQKRH
+1070 LAVYQNRN
-1078 PDEVKQPYAE
+1078 PDEVKQAYAD
-1088 FLQELELRFQRYSVN
+1088 FRTELDLRYQRYLAN

-1108 SSMVTPQALPQNNT
+1108 SSMVTAQALPQNNA

-1131 PGLPGLPSK
+1131 PGILGVPSD
-1140 TNPPGT
+1140 TNPG
-1146 PGTLGQPVVPP
+1146 GTLGQPVVPAG
-1157 DTEAPKTNT
+1157 TETPKSNN

>member
-1 MVVANDTTF
+1 
-10 VAIQT
+10 
-15 NHNFLFTKTSLIK
+15 
-28 HRTFFVMSTNPIP
+28 MSTNPIP
-41 SAAVS
+41 STEAS
-46 SSSKLQSAE
+46 SSNKLQSAE
-55 FIALICFVLSGFAA
+55 LIALICFVLSGFAA

-109 GKRTRQQRTPIRLY
+109 GKRTREQRTPIRLY

-143 VESLYSSVYDSIQGG
+143 VESLYSSLYDSIQGG
-158 LFKALLI
+158 LFVALLI

-207 GLNTLGAAVGAAVC
+207 GLNTLGAAAGAAVC

-243 VAGGIMLIVKLPDTA
+243 VAGGIMLVVKLPDTA
-258 AHLEE
+258 AHVEKE
-263 ETPEES
+263 KTPEES
-269 EQTKDKS
+269 AQTKDKS

-298 RFLTLILE
+298 RFLTLIIE

-325 GSLFAS
+325 GSLFVS
-331 MFTNDLRKSIFRF
+331 MFTNDLRKSVFRF
-344 GILQIATGIV
+344 GVLQIITGIV

-378 IRQQLM
+378 ISQQLL
-384 LIGLIMLVPSIL
+384 LIGLIMLIPSIL

-443 NIGLENAISLTA
+443 KIGLEIAISLTA
-455 VCNVIAGFLVW
+455 VCNVIAGFIVW
-466 MVLDESKLLEKRVGW
+466 MKLDESKILQKRVGW
-481 ILLVAIVFVGIRLTS
+481 ILLVAIAFVGIRLSS
-496 NSFLNERTRVPFDM
+496 NSFLIERTRVPFDM
-510 LSQGRII
+510 LRMGRTI
-517 PTLDENNLAM
+517 PTLDGNNLAM
-527 VEGVNSFLAVVENG
+527 VEGVNSFLTVVENG
-541 DLFELHIDKQWQG
+541 DIFELHIDKQWQG
-554 NSKRTQQ
+554 NSERTQQ

-574 PKNVCV
+574 PKSVCV

-593 MHEIKQL
+593 MHEIEQL

-608 LEPLLIRFFNGGWLA
+608 LDPLLIRFFNGEWLA
-623 EDSVERQNTEINLIT
+623 DESIERQHTEIDLIT
-638 EDGRNYLSHTSAK
+638 EDGRNYLAHASAK
-651 YDIISIEVGQIFRP
+651 YDIISIEVGQVFRP

-692 VPIEFLGIDEFRSVV
+692 VPIEFLGLDEFRSVV

-724 ELLLLGINRDVKQA
+724 ELLLLGINRDVNQA
-738 QVFTKESIND
+738 QVFTKDSISNA
-748 RLHRNDTIIKD
+748 LNRNDTVMKD
-759 LAYNHWGG
+759 LVYSHWGG
-767 KQHQLNNQTVFLAGF
+767 KQHQLNNPTVFLSGF

-789 REMCADG
+789 RAMSADG

-824 RDHIS
+824 RDHVS

-835 GDIGPA
+835 NDISPS

-865 AKAYFSIERFDDAIA
+865 AKALFSIGHYDDAIA

-902 LQNILQIQT
+902 LQNILRIKT
-911 ERGVIDNL
+911 EEGVIDNQ
-919 ATHQR
+919 ATVQR

-949 LANINFYRDQ
+949 LANITFYRDQ
-959 DILNAIDHLK
+959 DILNAIDHLE
-969 NVIRIT
+969 NVVRIT

-987 HPDDVES
+987 HPDDIES
-994 MLFLATFMAMSPDPQ
+994 MLFLATFMSMSPDPQ
-1009 VQNPLRAEEI
+1009 IQDARRAEEI
-1019 VTSALNNEITAIQAS
+1019 VTSALNNEINELQAT
-1034 QLKSTLAAARALQ
+1034 QLKSTLAAARAMQ
-1047 GDFADAR
+1047 GDFEDAR
-1054 NILVDA
+1054 NILVDS
-1060 MSTLDNYISQ
+1060 MSTLDNYVSQ
-1070 LAKFQKRH
+1070 LAVYQNRN
-1078 PDEVKQPYAE
+1078 PDEVRQAYAD
-1088 FLQELELRFQRYSVN
+1088 FRTELDLRYQRYLDN

-1108 SSMVTPQALPQNNT
+1108 SSMVTIQALPQNNT

-1131 PGLPGLPSK
+1131 PGLPGLPNG
-1140 TNPPGT
+1140 TNPPS
-1146 PGTLGQPVVPP
+1146 TLGQPVVPP
-1157 DTEAPKTNT
+1157 NTETPKTNNPT
-1166 PGLIL
+1166 LIL
-1171 PKTNDSPN
+1171 PKTNDDPN

>member
-1 MVVANDTTF
+1 
-10 VAIQT
+10 
-15 NHNFLFTKTSLIK
+15 
-28 HRTFFVMSTNPIP
+28 MSTNPNTP
-41 SAAVS
+41 TEAS

-55 FIALICFVLSGFAA
+55 LIALICFVLSGFAA

-109 GKRTRQQRTPIRLY
+109 GKRTRQQRKPIRLY

-134 ILSVFTLPL
+134 IASVFTLPL
-143 VESLYSSVYDSIQGG
+143 IESLYSSLYDSIQGG
-158 LFKALLI
+158 LFVALLI

-186 LFCRQFIRHKNGVL
+186 LFCRQFIRHENGVL

-207 GLNTLGAAVGAAVC
+207 GLNTLGAAIGAAVC

-243 VAGGIMLIVKLPDTA
+243 IVGSIMLVVKLPDTA
-258 AHLEE
+258 AHVEE
-263 ETPEES
+263 EQTVEES

-314 TLTVILLGIVL
+314 TLTVILLGIVF
-325 GSLFAS
+325 GSLLAS

-344 GILQIATGIV
+344 GVLQIVTGIV

-359 MAPAEL
+359 MAPAEI
-365 VWINFMENIGTSS
+365 VWVNFMENIGTSNIS
-378 IRQQLM
+378 QQLM
-384 LIGLIMLVPSIL
+384 LIGLIMLIPSIL

-409 SGVTSAGAIVGRL
+409 TGVTSAGAIVGRL

-443 NIGLENAISLTA
+443 KIGLENAISLTA
-455 VCNVIAGFLVW
+455 VCNVLAGFVVW
-466 MVLDESKLLEKRVGW
+466 MKLDESKILQKRVGW
-481 ILLVAIVFVGIRLTS
+481 ILLVAITFVGIRLTS
-496 NSFLNERTRVPFDM
+496 NSFIVERTRVPFDM
-510 LSQGRII
+510 LRMGRTI

-527 VEGVNSFLAVVENG
+527 VEGVNSFLSVIENG
-541 DLFELHIDKQWQG
+541 DVFELHIDKQWQG
-554 NSKRTQQ
+554 NSQRTQQ

-593 MHEIKQL
+593 MHEIEQL

-608 LEPLLIRFFNGGWLA
+608 LDPLLIRFFNGGWLA

-638 EDGRNYLSHTSAK
+638 EDGRNYLAHASAK
-651 YDIISIEVGQIFRP
+651 YDIISIEVGQVFRP

-684 DGGVISQF
+684 EGGVISQF
-692 VPIEFLGIDEFRSVV
+692 VPIEFLGLDEFRSVV
-707 RTFVQTYP
+707 HTFVQTYP

-724 ELLLLGINRDVKQA
+724 ELLLLGINRDVNSP
-738 QVFTKESIND
+738 QVFTKDSISKV
-748 RLHRNDTIIKD
+748 LHRNETVIKD

-767 KQHQLNNQTVFLAGF
+767 KQHQLSNPTVFLSGF

-789 REMCADG
+789 QAMSADG

-824 RDHIS
+824 RDHVS

-835 GDIGPA
+835 DDIGPA

-860 AYTDT
+860 AYTET
-865 AKAYFSIERFDDAIA
+865 AKLLFSIGHYDDAIA
-880 FMKHAIVIQ
+880 FMQHAIVIQ

-902 LQNILQIQT
+902 LQNILQIQM
-911 ERGVIDNL
+911 EAGIIDNQ
-919 ATHQR
+919 ATVQR

-936 TQINNNHWEAHKS
+936 TLIDDNHWEAHKA
-949 LANINFYRDQ
+949 LANINFYRDH
-959 DILNAIDHLK
+959 DILNAIDHLE
-969 NVIRIT
+969 NVIRVT
-975 VNPPLGEDYLSS
+975 VNPPIGEDYLSS

-994 MLFLATFMAMSPDPQ
+994 MLFLATFLAMSPDPQ
-1009 VQNPLRAEEI
+1009 IQDARRAEEI
-1019 VTSALNNEITAIQAS
+1019 VTSALNQEINALQAT

-1047 GDFADAR
+1047 ADFADAR
-1054 NILVDA
+1054 NILVEA
-1060 MSTLDNYISQ
+1060 MSTLDSYISQ
-1070 LAKFQKRH
+1070 LAVYQNRN
-1078 PDEVKQPYAE
+1078 PDEVKQAYAD
-1088 FLQELELRFQRYSVN
+1088 FRTELDLRYQRYLIN

-1108 SSMVTPQALPQNNT
+1108 SSMVTAQALPQNNT
-1122 PLDLNNLNI
+1122 PLNLNNLNI
-1131 PGLPGLPSK
+1131 PGLPGI
-1140 TNPPGT
+1140 
-1146 PGTLGQPVVPP
+1146 LGQPVVPA
-1157 DTEAPKTNT
+1157 DKETPKTNN

-1171 PKTNDSPN
+1171 PKTNDNSD

>member
-1 MVVANDTTF
+1 
-10 VAIQT
+10 
-15 NHNFLFTKTSLIK
+15 
-28 HRTFFVMSTNPIP
+28 MSTNPIP
-41 SAAVS
+41 STAAS
-46 SSSKLQSAE
+46 STSKLQSAE
-55 FIALICFVLSGFAA
+55 LIALICFVLSGFAA

-143 VESLYSSVYDSIQGG
+143 VESLYSSLYDSIQGG
-158 LFKALLI
+158 LFVALLI
-165 RAALVSICLLPPTI
+165 RAALISICLLPPTI

-221 GFALLPTI
+221 GFVLLPAI

-243 VAGGIMLIVKLPDTA
+243 VAGGIMLVVKLPNTA
-258 AHLEE
+258 AHVEE
-263 ETPEES
+263 EQTPEES

-298 RFLTLILE
+298 RFLTLIIE

-314 TLTVILLGIVL
+314 TLTVILLGIVI
-325 GSLFAS
+325 GSLWAS

-344 GILQIATGIV
+344 GALQIVTGIV

-359 MAPAEL
+359 MAPAEI
-365 VWINFMENIGTSS
+365 VWISFMENIGTSNIS
-378 IRQQLM
+378 QQLM
-384 LIGLIMLVPSIL
+384 LIGLIMLIPSIL

-443 NIGLENAISLTA
+443 KIGLENAISLTA
-455 VCNVIAGFLVW
+455 VCNVLAGFLVW
-466 MVLDESKLLEKRVGW
+466 LKLDESKLLQKRVGW
-481 ILLVAIVFVGIRLTS
+481 ILLVAIAFVGIRLSS
-496 NSFLNERTRVPFDM
+496 NSFLVERTRVPFDM
-510 LSQGRII
+510 LTMGRTI

-574 PKNVCV
+574 PKSVCV

-593 MHEIKQL
+593 MHEIEQL

-608 LEPLLIRFFNGGWLA
+608 LDALLIRFFNGEWLA

-638 EDGRNYLSHTSAK
+638 EDGRNYLAHTSAK
-651 YDIISIEVGQIFRP
+651 YDIISIEVGQVFRP

-684 DGGVISQF
+684 DDGVISQF
-692 VPIEFLGIDEFRSVV
+692 VPIEFLGLNEFRSVV

-724 ELLLLGINRDVKQA
+724 ELLLLGINKDINQA
-738 QVFTKESIND
+738 QVFDKDSISN
-748 RLHRNDTIIKD
+748 RLHRNDTVIKD

-767 KQHQLNNQTVFLAGF
+767 KQHQLNNPTVFLSGF
-782 LANGQDL
+782 LANGRDL
-789 REMCADG
+789 RAMCADG
-796 QLLVDDKP
+796 QLLVDDQP

-824 RDHIS
+824 RDHVS
-829 PVDNII
+829 KVDNII
-835 GDIGPA
+835 DDISPA
-841 LSARCHVLRNH
+841 LYARCHVLRNH

-865 AKAYFSIERFDDAIA
+865 AKALFNIGHYDDAIA

-902 LQNILQIQT
+902 LQNILRIKS
-911 ERGVIDNL
+911 EEGVIDNQ
-919 ATHQR
+919 ATMQR
-924 YSEDSK
+924 YTEDSK

-959 DILNAIDHLK
+959 EILNAIDHLE

-987 HPDDVES
+987 HPDDIES
-994 MLFLATFMAMSPDPQ
+994 MLFLATFMAMSPDPR
-1009 VQNPLRAEEI
+1009 VQDARRAEEI
-1019 VTSALNNEITAIQAS
+1019 VTAALNNEINALQAT

-1047 GDFADAR
+1047 GDFEDAK
-1054 NILVDA
+1054 NILIDS
-1060 MSTLDNYISQ
+1060 MSTLDNYVNQ
-1070 LAKFQKRH
+1070 LAVYQNRN
-1078 PDEVKQPYAE
+1078 PDEVRQTYAD
-1088 FLQELELRFQRYSVN
+1088 FRTELDLRYQRYLDN

-1108 SSMVTPQALPQNNT
+1108 SSMVTTQALPQNNT

-1131 PGLPGLPSK
+1131 PGLPGLPNE
-1140 TNPPGT
+1140 TNPLGT
-1146 PGTLGQPVVPP
+1146 SGTLGQPIVPA
-1157 DTEAPKTNT
+1157 DTEAPKTNNS
-1166 PGLIL
+1166 GLIL
-1171 PKTNDSPN
+1171 PKKNDNPK

>member
-1 MVVANDTTF
+1 
-10 VAIQT
+10 
-15 NHNFLFTKTSLIK
+15 
-28 HRTFFVMSTNPIP
+28 MSTNPIP
-41 SAAVS
+41 PTEAS

-55 FIALICFVLSGFAA
+55 LIALICFVLSGFAA

-128 GVGILC
+128 GVGLLC
-134 ILSVFTLPL
+134 IVSVFTLPL
-143 VESLYSSVYDSIQGG
+143 VESLYSSIYDSIQGG
-158 LFKALLI
+158 LFVALLI
-165 RAALVSICLLPPTI
+165 RAGLVSICLLPPTI

-221 GFALLPTI
+221 GFALLPAI
-229 GVNASIFLAGGISI
+229 GVNGSIFLAGGISI
-243 VAGGIMLIVKLPDTA
+243 VVGGIMLVVKLPDTA
-258 AHLEE
+258 AHVEE
-263 ETPEES
+263 EQTPEES

-298 RFLTLILE
+298 RFLTLIIE

-325 GSLFAS
+325 GSLLAS

-344 GILQIATGIV
+344 GVLQIVTGIV

-359 MAPAEL
+359 MAPAEI
-365 VWINFMENIGTSS
+365 VWINFIENIGTSNIS
-378 IRQQLM
+378 QQLM
-384 LIGLIMLVPSIL
+384 LIGLIMLIPSVL

-443 NIGLENAISLTA
+443 KIGLENAISLTA

-466 MVLDESKLLEKRVGW
+466 MKLDESKILQKRVGW
-481 ILLVAIVFVGIRLTS
+481 ILVVAITFVGIRLTS
-496 NSFLNERTRVPFDM
+496 NSFIVERTRVPFDM
-510 LSQGRII
+510 LRMGRTI
-517 PTLDENNLAM
+517 PTLDENNFAM
-527 VEGVNSFLAVVENG
+527 VEGVNSFLTVVENG
-541 DLFELHIDKQWQG
+541 DIFELYIDKQWQG
-554 NSKRTQQ
+554 NSQRTQQ

-574 PKNVCV
+574 PKDVCV

-593 MHEIKQL
+593 MHEIDQL

-608 LEPLLIRFFNGGWLA
+608 LDPLLIRFFNGEWLT
-623 EDSVERQNTEINLIT
+623 EDSVERQTTEINLIT
-638 EDGRNYLSHTSAK
+638 EDGRNYLAHTSAK
-651 YDIISIEVGQIFRP
+651 YDIISIEVGQVFRP

-692 VPIEFLGIDEFRSVV
+692 VPIEFLGLNEFRNVV

-724 ELLLLGINRDVKQA
+724 ELLLLGINKDVNQTH
-738 QVFTKESIND
+738 VFNKDSIGNA
-748 RLHRNDTIIKD
+748 LHRNETIIKD

-767 KQHQLNNQTVFLAGF
+767 QQHQLNNPTVFLAGF
-782 LANGQDL
+782 LANGKDL
-789 REMCADG
+789 RAMCADG
-796 QLLVDDKP
+796 QILLDDKP

-809 SHPYLDFHRPVLNQI
+809 SQPNDHRPVLNQI
-824 RDHIS
+824 RDHVS

-835 GDIGPA
+835 DDIGPA

-865 AKAYFSIERFDDAIA
+865 AKALFSIGHYDDAIA

-902 LQNILQIQT
+902 LQSSLQIQS
-911 ERGVIDNL
+911 EEGIIDNQ
-919 ATHQR
+919 ATVQR
-924 YSEDSK
+924 YTEDSK

-936 TQINNNHWEAHKS
+936 TLINNNHWEAHKT
-949 LANINFYRDQ
+949 LANINFYRDH
-959 DILNAIDHLK
+959 DILNAIDHLE
-969 NVIRIT
+969 NVVRVT
-975 VNPPLGEDYLSS
+975 VNPPIGEDYLSS
-987 HPDDVES
+987 QPDDIES
-994 MLFLATFMAMSPDPQ
+994 MLFLATFLAMSPDPQ
-1009 VQNPLRAEEI
+1009 VQDARRAEEI
-1019 VTSALNNEITAIQAS
+1019 VTSALNNEIDALQAT

-1047 GDFADAR
+1047 GDFVDAR

-1060 MSTLDNYISQ
+1060 ISTLEAYISQ
-1070 LAKFQKRH
+1070 LAVYQNRN
-1078 PDEVKQPYAE
+1078 PDEVKQAYAD
-1088 FLQELELRFQRYSVN
+1088 FRTELDLRYQRYSAN

-1108 SSMVTPQALPQNNT
+1108 SSMVTAQTLPQDNT

-1131 PGLPGLPSK
+1131 PGLPGLPSE
-1140 TNPPGT
+1140 TNP
-1146 PGTLGQPVVPP
+1146 PGTLGQPVVPAEK
-1157 DTEAPKTNT
+1157 EAPKPKN

-1171 PKTNDSPN
+1171 PKTNDNSN

>member
-1 MVVANDTTF
+1 
-10 VAIQT
+10 
-15 NHNFLFTKTSLIK
+15 
-28 HRTFFVMSTNPIP
+28 MSTNPNTP
-41 SAAVS
+41 TEAS

-55 FIALICFVLSGFAA
+55 LIALICFVLSGFAA

-109 GKRTRQQRTPIRLY
+109 GKRTRQQRKPIRLY

-134 ILSVFTLPL
+134 IASVFTLPL
-143 VESLYSSVYDSIQGG
+143 IESLYSSLYDSIQGG
-158 LFKALLI
+158 LFVALLI

-207 GLNTLGAAVGAAVC
+207 GLNTLGAAIGAAVC

-243 VAGGIMLIVKLPDTA
+243 IVGSIMLVVKLPDTA
-258 AHLEE
+258 AHVEE
-263 ETPEES
+263 EQTVEES

-314 TLTVILLGIVL
+314 TLTVILLGIVF
-325 GSLFAS
+325 GSLLAS

-344 GILQIATGIV
+344 GVLQIVTGIV

-359 MAPAEL
+359 MAPAEI
-365 VWINFMENIGTSS
+365 VWVNFMENIGTSNIS
-378 IRQQLM
+378 QQLM
-384 LIGLIMLVPSIL
+384 LIGLIMLIPSIL

-409 SGVTSAGAIVGRL
+409 TGVTSAGAIVGRL

-443 NIGLENAISLTA
+443 KIGLENAISLTA
-455 VCNVIAGFLVW
+455 VCNVLAGFVVW
-466 MVLDESKLLEKRVGW
+466 MKLDESKILQKRVGW
-481 ILLVAIVFVGIRLTS
+481 ILLVAITFVGIRLTS
-496 NSFLNERTRVPFDM
+496 NSFIVERTRVPFDM
-510 LSQGRII
+510 LRMGRTI

-527 VEGVNSFLAVVENG
+527 VEGVNSFLSVIENG
-541 DLFELHIDKQWQG
+541 DVFELHIDKQWQG
-554 NSKRTQQ
+554 NSQRTQQ

-593 MHEIKQL
+593 MHEIEQL

-608 LEPLLIRFFNGGWLA
+608 LDPLLIRFFNGGWLA

-638 EDGRNYLSHTSAK
+638 EDGRNYLAHASAK
-651 YDIISIEVGQIFRP
+651 YDIISIEVGQVFRP

-684 DGGVISQF
+684 EGGVISQF
-692 VPIEFLGIDEFRSVV
+692 VPIEFLGLDEFRSVV
-707 RTFVQTYP
+707 HTFVQTYP

-724 ELLLLGINRDVKQA
+724 ELLLLGINRDVNSP
-738 QVFTKESIND
+738 QVFTKDSISKV
-748 RLHRNDTIIKD
+748 LHRNETVIKD

-767 KQHQLNNQTVFLAGF
+767 KQHQLSNPTVFLSGF

-789 REMCADG
+789 QAMSADG

-824 RDHIS
+824 RDHVS

-835 GDIGPA
+835 DDIGPA

-860 AYTDT
+860 AYTET
-865 AKAYFSIERFDDAIA
+865 AKLLFSIGHYDDAIA
-880 FMKHAIVIQ
+880 FMQHAIVIQ

-902 LQNILQIQT
+902 LQNILQIQM
-911 ERGVIDNL
+911 EAGIIDNQ
-919 ATHQR
+919 ATVQR

-936 TQINNNHWEAHKS
+936 TLIDDNHWEAHKA
-949 LANINFYRDQ
+949 LANINFYRDH
-959 DILNAIDHLK
+959 DILNAIDHLE
-969 NVIRIT
+969 NVIRVT
-975 VNPPLGEDYLSS
+975 VNPPIGEDYLSS

-994 MLFLATFMAMSPDPQ
+994 MLFLATFLAMSPDPQ
-1009 VQNPLRAEEI
+1009 IQDARRAEEI
-1019 VTSALNNEITAIQAS
+1019 VTSALNQEINALQAT

-1047 GDFADAR
+1047 ADFADAR
-1054 NILVDA
+1054 NILVEA
-1060 MSTLDNYISQ
+1060 MSTLDSYISQ
-1070 LAKFQKRH
+1070 LAVYQNRN
-1078 PDEVKQPYAE
+1078 PDEVKQAYAD
-1088 FLQELELRFQRYSVN
+1088 FRTELDLRYQRYLIN

-1108 SSMVTPQALPQNNT
+1108 SSMVTAQALPQNNT
-1122 PLDLNNLNI
+1122 PLNLNNLNI
-1131 PGLPGLPSK
+1131 PGLPGNPNN
-1140 TNPPGT
+1140 TNT
-1146 PGTLGQPVVPP
+1146 PGILGQPVVPA
-1157 DTEAPKTNT
+1157 DKETPKTNN

-1171 PKTNDSPN
+1171 PKTNDNSD

>member
-1 MVVANDTTF
+1 
-10 VAIQT
+10 
-15 NHNFLFTKTSLIK
+15 
-28 HRTFFVMSTNPIP
+28 MSTNPNTP
-41 SAAVS
+41 TEAS

-55 FIALICFVLSGFAA
+55 LIALICFVLSGFAA

-109 GKRTRQQRTPIRLY
+109 GKRTRQQRKPIRLY

-134 ILSVFTLPL
+134 IASVFTLPL
-143 VESLYSSVYDSIQGG
+143 IESLYSSLYDSIQGG
-158 LFKALLI
+158 LFVALLI

-207 GLNTLGAAVGAAVC
+207 GLNTLGAAIGAAVC

-243 VAGGIMLIVKLPDTA
+243 IVGSIMLVVKLPDTA
-258 AHLEE
+258 AHVEE
-263 ETPEES
+263 EQTVEES

-314 TLTVILLGIVL
+314 TLTVILLGIVF
-325 GSLFAS
+325 GSLLAS

-344 GILQIATGIV
+344 GVLQIVTGIV

-359 MAPAEL
+359 MAPAEI
-365 VWINFMENIGTSS
+365 VWVNFMENIGTSNIS
-378 IRQQLM
+378 QQLM
-384 LIGLIMLVPSIL
+384 LIGLIMLIPSIL

-409 SGVTSAGAIVGRL
+409 TGVTSAGAIVGRL

-443 NIGLENAISLTA
+443 KIGLENAISLTA
-455 VCNVIAGFLVW
+455 VCNVLAGFVVW
-466 MVLDESKLLEKRVGW
+466 MKLDESKILQKRVGW
-481 ILLVAIVFVGIRLTS
+481 ILLVAITFVGIRLTS
-496 NSFLNERTRVPFDM
+496 NSFIVERTRVPFDM
-510 LSQGRII
+510 LRMGRTI

-527 VEGVNSFLAVVENG
+527 VEGVNSFLSVIENG
-541 DLFELHIDKQWQG
+541 DVFELHIDKQWQG
-554 NSKRTQQ
+554 NSQRTQQ

-593 MHEIKQL
+593 MHEIEQL

-608 LEPLLIRFFNGGWLA
+608 LDPLLIRFFNGGWLA

-638 EDGRNYLSHTSAK
+638 EDGRNYLAHASAK
-651 YDIISIEVGQIFRP
+651 YDIISIEVGQVFRP

-684 DGGVISQF
+684 EGGVISQF
-692 VPIEFLGIDEFRSVV
+692 VPIEFLGLDEFRSVV
-707 RTFVQTYP
+707 HTFVQTYP

-724 ELLLLGINRDVKQA
+724 ELLLLGINRDVNSP
-738 QVFTKESIND
+738 QVFTKDSISKV
-748 RLHRNDTIIKD
+748 LHRNETVIKD

-767 KQHQLNNQTVFLAGF
+767 KQHQLSNPTVFLSGF

-789 REMCADG
+789 QAMSTDG

-824 RDHIS
+824 RDHVS

-835 GDIGPA
+835 DDIGPA

-860 AYTDT
+860 AYTET
-865 AKAYFSIERFDDAIA
+865 AKLLFSIGHYDDAIA
-880 FMKHAIVIQ
+880 FMQHAIVIQ

-902 LQNILQIQT
+902 LQNILQIQM
-911 ERGVIDNL
+911 EAGIIDNQ
-919 ATHQR
+919 ATVQR

-936 TQINNNHWEAHKS
+936 TLIDDNHWEAHKA
-949 LANINFYRDQ
+949 LANINFYRDH
-959 DILNAIDHLK
+959 DILNAIDHLE
-969 NVIRIT
+969 NVIRVT
-975 VNPPLGEDYLSS
+975 VNPPIGEDYLSS

-994 MLFLATFMAMSPDPQ
+994 MLFLATFLAMSPDPQ
-1009 VQNPLRAEEI
+1009 IQDARRAEEI
-1019 VTSALNNEITAIQAS
+1019 VTSALNQEINALQAT

-1047 GDFADAR
+1047 ADFADAR
-1054 NILVDA
+1054 NILVEA
-1060 MSTLDNYISQ
+1060 MSTLDSYISQ
-1070 LAKFQKRH
+1070 LAVYQNRN
-1078 PDEVKQPYAE
+1078 PDEVKQAYAD
-1088 FLQELELRFQRYSVN
+1088 FRTELDLRYQRYLIN

-1108 SSMVTPQALPQNNT
+1108 SSMVTAQALPQNNT
-1122 PLDLNNLNI
+1122 PLNLNNLNI
-1131 PGLPGLPSK
+1131 PGLPGI
-1140 TNPPGT
+1140 
-1146 PGTLGQPVVPP
+1146 LGQPVVPA
-1157 DTEAPKTNT
+1157 DKETPKTNN

-1171 PKTNDSPN
+1171 PKTNDNSD

>member
-1 MVVANDTTF
+1 
-10 VAIQT
+10 
-15 NHNFLFTKTSLIK
+15 
-28 HRTFFVMSTNPIP
+28 MSTNPLP
-41 SAAVS
+41 SAKAS

-55 FIALICFVLSGFAA
+55 LIALFCFVLSGFAA

-80 SLVVGATSYAVSTVL
+80 SLVVGSTSYAVSTVL

-128 GVGILC
+128 GVGVLC

-143 VESLYSSVYDSIQGG
+143 VESFYSSLYDSIQGG
-158 LFKALLI
+158 LFVALLV

-207 GLNTLGAAVGAAVC
+207 GLNTLGAAIGAAVC
-221 GFALLPTI
+221 GFALLPAI

-243 VAGGIMLIVKLPDTA
+243 IAGGIMLVVKLPDTA
-258 AHLEE
+258 AHVEE
-263 ETPEES
+263 EQTPAES

-298 RFLTLILE
+298 RFLTLLLE

-325 GSLFAS
+325 GSLLAS
-331 MFTNDLRKSIFRF
+331 MFTNDLRKSVFRF
-344 GILQIATGIV
+344 GVLQIVTGIV

-359 MAPAEL
+359 MAPAEI
-365 VWINFMENIGTSS
+365 VWISFMENIGTSS

-384 LIGLIMLVPSIL
+384 LIGLIMLIPSIL

-409 SGVTSAGAIVGRL
+409 SGVTSAGEIVGRL
-422 SALNTFGGII
+422 SALNTIGGII

-443 NIGLENAISLTA
+443 KIGLENAISLTA

-466 MVLDESKLLEKRVGW
+466 MKLDEAKLLQKRVGW
-481 ILLVAIVFVGIRLTS
+481 ILLVAITFVGIRLSS
-496 NSFLNERTRVPFDM
+496 NSFLIERTRVPYDM
-510 LSQGRII
+510 LSVGRTI
-517 PTLDENNLAM
+517 PTLDGNNLAM
-527 VEGVNSFLAVVENG
+527 VEGVNSFLTVVKNG
-541 DLFELHIDKQWQG
+541 DLFELQIDKLWQG
-554 NSKRTQQ
+554 NSKRNQQ

-574 PKNVCV
+574 PKSVCV

-593 MHEIKQL
+593 MHEIEQL
-600 DLVEIEEG
+600 DLIEIEEG
-608 LEPLLIRFFNGGWLA
+608 LEPLLIRFFNGEWLA
-623 EDSVERQNTEINLIT
+623 EDSAERQNTEINLIT
-638 EDGRNYLSHTSAK
+638 EDGRNYLAHTSAK
-651 YDIISIEVGQIFRP
+651 YDIISIEVGQVFRP

-678 TRERLN
+678 TRKRLN

-692 VPIEFLGIDEFRSVV
+692 VPIEFLGLDEFRSVV

-724 ELLLLGINRDVKQA
+724 ELLLLGIKRDVKQT
-738 QVFTKESIND
+738 QVFTKDSIGNA
-748 RLHRNDTIIKD
+748 LHQNDTIIKD

-767 KQHQLNNQTVFLAGF
+767 KQHQLHHPTVFLSGF

-789 REMCADG
+789 RAMCADG

-804 LLEYS
+804 WLEYS
-809 SHPYLDFHRPVLNQI
+809 SHPYLDFHRPVLAQI
-824 RDHIS
+824 RDHVS

-835 GDIGPA
+835 HDISPA

-852 NLAQIEAV
+852 NLAQIEAS
-860 AYTDT
+860 AYAAT
-865 AKAYFSIERFDDAIA
+865 AQALFRIGQYHDAIA
-880 FMKHAIVIQ
+880 FMKHAIVLQ
-889 PDYATAHFDLANM
+889 PEYATAHFDLANM
-902 LQNILQIQT
+902 LQDILKIQA
-911 ERGVIDNL
+911 EAGVIDNQ
-919 ATHQR
+919 ATERR

-936 TQINNNHWEAHKS
+936 TQINNNHWEAHKR
-949 LANINFYRDQ
+949 LANIHFYRDQ
-959 DILNAIDHLK
+959 DILNAIDHLE
-969 NVIRIT
+969 NVVRIT

-987 HPDDVES
+987 HPDDIES
-994 MLFLATFMAMSPDPQ
+994 MLFLATFLAMSPDPQ
-1009 VQNPLRAEEI
+1009 VQDARRAEEI
-1019 VTSALNNEITAIQAS
+1019 VTSALYNEITALQAS
-1034 QLKSTLAAARALQ
+1034 QLKSTLAAARAMQ
-1047 GDFADAR
+1047 GDFEDAR
-1054 NILVDA
+1054 NVLVDA
-1060 MSTLDNYISQ
+1060 MSTLDNYVSH
-1070 LAKFQKRH
+1070 LAVFLNRN
-1078 PDEVKQPYAE
+1078 PDEVKQE
-1088 FLQELELRFQRYSVN
+1088 FADFRTELDLRYQRYLVN

-1108 SSMVTPQALPQNNT
+1108 SSMFTPQALPQNNT

-1131 PGLPGLPSK
+1131 LGLPGLSNG

-1146 PGTLGQPVVPP
+1146 LGQTVVPP
-1157 DTEAPKTNT
+1157 ETEVPKTNN

-1171 PKTNDSPN
+1171 PKINDNPN

>member
-1 MVVANDTTF
+1 
-10 VAIQT
+10 
-15 NHNFLFTKTSLIK
+15 
-28 HRTFFVMSTNPIP
+28 MSTNPIP
-41 SAAVS
+41 SAEAS

-55 FIALICFVLSGFAA
+55 LIALICFVLSGFAA

-143 VESLYSSVYDSIQGG
+143 VESLYSSFYDSIQGG
-158 LFKALLI
+158 LFVALLI

-207 GLNTLGAAVGAAVC
+207 GLNTLGAAAGAAVC
-221 GFALLPTI
+221 GFALLPAI

-243 VAGGIMLIVKLPDTA
+243 VVGGIMLIVKLPDTA
-258 AHLEE
+258 AHIEE

-298 RFLTLILE
+298 RFLTLIIE

-344 GILQIATGIV
+344 GVLQIATGIV

-359 MAPAEL
+359 MAPAEI
-365 VWINFMENIGTSS
+365 VWISFMENIGTSNIS
-378 IRQQLM
+378 QQLM
-384 LIGLIMLVPSIL
+384 LIGLIMLFPSIL

-443 NIGLENAISLTA
+443 KIGLENAISLTA

-466 MVLDESKLLEKRVGW
+466 VKLDEPKILQKRVGW
-481 ILLVAIVFVGIRLTS
+481 ILLVAIAFVGIRLSS
-496 NSFLNERTRVPFDM
+496 NSFLIERTRVPFDM
-510 LSQGRII
+510 LTMGRTI

-527 VEGVNSFLAVVENG
+527 VEGVNSFLTVVENG

-593 MHEIKQL
+593 MHDIKLL

-608 LEPLLIRFFNGGWLA
+608 LDPLLIRFFNGGWLA
-623 EDSVERQNTEINLIT
+623 EDSVERQNTEINIIT
-638 EDGRNYLSHTSAK
+638 EDGRNYLAHTSAK
-651 YDIISIEVGQIFRP
+651 YDIISIEVGQVFRP

-684 DGGVISQF
+684 ADGVISQF
-692 VPIEFLGIDEFRSVV
+692 VPIEFLGLDEFRSVV
-707 RTFVQTYP
+707 RTFIQTYP

-724 ELLLLGINRDVKQA
+724 ELLLLGINRDVSQT
-738 QVFTKESIND
+738 QVSTKESIGKS
-748 RLHRNDTIIKD
+748 LHRNDTVIKD

-767 KQHQLNNQTVFLAGF
+767 KQHQLNNETVFLSGF

-789 REMCADG
+789 GLMCADG

-809 SHPYLDFHRPVLNQI
+809 SHPYLDFHRPVLDQI
-824 RDHIS
+824 RDHVS
-829 PVDNII
+829 PVNNII
-835 GDIGPA
+835 GNLSPA

-860 AYTDT
+860 AYTNT
-865 AKAYFSIERFDDAIA
+865 AKALFSIARYDDAIA
-880 FMKHAIVIQ
+880 FMKHALVIQ
-889 PDYATAHFDLANM
+889 PYYATAHFDLADM
-902 LQNILQIQT
+902 LQSILRIKT
-911 ERGVIDNL
+911 EEGVIDNQ
-919 ATHQR
+919 ATVQR

-930 ALLFKT
+930 ALMFKT

-949 LANINFYRDQ
+949 LANMNFYRDQ
-959 DILNAIDHLK
+959 DILNTIDHLE

-987 HPDDVES
+987 YPDDVES
-994 MLFLATFMAMSPDPQ
+994 MLFLATFLAMSPDPQ
-1009 VQNPLRAEEI
+1009 LQDARRAEEI
-1019 VTSALNNEITAIQAS
+1019 VTAALNNEITALQAS

-1047 GDFADAR
+1047 GDFTDAR

-1060 MSTLDNYISQ
+1060 MSTLDNFVSQ
-1070 LAKFQKRH
+1070 LAVFQNRH
-1078 PDEVKQPYAE
+1078 PDEVKQPYAD
-1088 FLQELELRFQRYSVN
+1088 FRTELDLRYQRYLAN

-1108 SSMVTPQALPQNNT
+1108 SNMITPQALPQNNT

-1131 PGLPGLPSK
+1131 PGLFGLPSA
-1140 TNPPGT
+1140 TNPSGT

-1166 PGLIL
+1166 PKLIL
-1171 PKTNDSPN
+1171 PKTNDNPN

>member
-1 MVVANDTTF
+1 
-10 VAIQT
+10 
-15 NHNFLFTKTSLIK
+15 
-28 HRTFFVMSTNPIP
+28 MSTNPNTP
-41 SAAVS
+41 TEAS

-55 FIALICFVLSGFAA
+55 LIALICFVLSGFAA

-109 GKRTRQQRTPIRLY
+109 GKRTRQQRKPIRLY

-134 ILSVFTLPL
+134 IASVFTLPL
-143 VESLYSSVYDSIQGG
+143 IESLYSSLYDSIQGG
-158 LFKALLI
+158 LFVALLI

-207 GLNTLGAAVGAAVC
+207 GLNTLGAAIGAAVC

-243 VAGGIMLIVKLPDTA
+243 IVGSIMLVVKLPDTA
-258 AHLEE
+258 AHVEE
-263 ETPEES
+263 EQTVEES

-314 TLTVILLGIVL
+314 TLTVILLGIVF
-325 GSLFAS
+325 GSLLAS

-344 GILQIATGIV
+344 GVLQIVTGIV

-359 MAPAEL
+359 MAPAEI
-365 VWINFMENIGTSS
+365 VWVNFMENIGTSNIS
-378 IRQQLM
+378 QQLM
-384 LIGLIMLVPSIL
+384 LIGLIMLIPSIL

-409 SGVTSAGAIVGRL
+409 TGVTSAGAIVGRL

-443 NIGLENAISLTA
+443 KIGLENAISLTA
-455 VCNVIAGFLVW
+455 VCNVLAGFVVW
-466 MVLDESKLLEKRVGW
+466 MKLDESKILQKRVGW
-481 ILLVAIVFVGIRLTS
+481 ILLVAITFVGIRLTS
-496 NSFLNERTRVPFDM
+496 NSFIVERTRVPFDM
-510 LSQGRII
+510 LRMGRTI

-527 VEGVNSFLAVVENG
+527 VEGVNSFLSVIENG
-541 DLFELHIDKQWQG
+541 DVFELHIDKQWQG
-554 NSKRTQQ
+554 NSQRTQQ

-593 MHEIKQL
+593 MHEIEQL

-608 LEPLLIRFFNGGWLA
+608 LDPLLIRFFNGGWLA

-638 EDGRNYLSHTSAK
+638 EDGRNYLAHASAK
-651 YDIISIEVGQIFRP
+651 YDIISIEVGQVFRP

-684 DGGVISQF
+684 EGGVISQF
-692 VPIEFLGIDEFRSVV
+692 VPIEFLGLDEFRSVV
-707 RTFVQTYP
+707 HTFVQTYP

-724 ELLLLGINRDVKQA
+724 ELLLLGINRDVNSP
-738 QVFTKESIND
+738 QVFTKDSISKV
-748 RLHRNDTIIKD
+748 LHRNETVIKD

-767 KQHQLNNQTVFLAGF
+767 KQHQLSNPTVFLSGF

-789 REMCADG
+789 QAMSADG

-824 RDHIS
+824 RDHVS

-835 GDIGPA
+835 DDIGPA

-860 AYTDT
+860 AYTET
-865 AKAYFSIERFDDAIA
+865 AKLLFSIGHYDDAIA

-902 LQNILQIQT
+902 LQNILQIQM
-911 ERGVIDNL
+911 EAGIIDNQ
-919 ATHQR
+919 ATVQR

-936 TQINNNHWEAHKS
+936 TLIDDNHWEAHKA
-949 LANINFYRDQ
+949 LANINFYRDH
-959 DILNAIDHLK
+959 DILNAIDHLE
-969 NVIRIT
+969 NVIRVT
-975 VNPPLGEDYLSS
+975 VNPPIGEDYLSS

-994 MLFLATFMAMSPDPQ
+994 MLFLATFLAMSPDPQ
-1009 VQNPLRAEEI
+1009 IQDARRAEEI
-1019 VTSALNNEITAIQAS
+1019 VTSALNQEINALQAT

-1047 GDFADAR
+1047 ADFADAR
-1054 NILVDA
+1054 NILVEA
-1060 MSTLDNYISQ
+1060 MSTLDSYISQ
-1070 LAKFQKRH
+1070 LAVYQNRN
-1078 PDEVKQPYAE
+1078 PDEVKQAYAD
-1088 FLQELELRFQRYSVN
+1088 FRTELDLRYQRYLIN

-1108 SSMVTPQALPQNNT
+1108 SSMVTAQALPQNNT
-1122 PLDLNNLNI
+1122 PLNLNNLNI
-1131 PGLPGLPSK
+1131 PGLPGNPNN
-1140 TNPPGT
+1140 TNT
-1146 PGTLGQPVVPP
+1146 PGILGQPVVPA
-1157 DTEAPKTNT
+1157 DKETPKTNN

-1171 PKTNDSPN
+1171 PKTNDNSD

>member
-1 MVVANDTTF
+1 
-10 VAIQT
+10 
-15 NHNFLFTKTSLIK
+15 
-28 HRTFFVMSTNPIP
+28 MSTNPTP
-41 SAAVS
+41 PTEAS

-55 FIALICFVLSGFAA
+55 LIALICFVLSGFAA

-128 GVGILC
+128 GVGLLC
-134 ILSVFTLPL
+134 IVSVFTLPL
-143 VESLYSSVYDSIQGG
+143 VESLYSSMYDSIQGG
-158 LFKALLI
+158 LFVALLI

-221 GFALLPTI
+221 GFALLPAI
-229 GVNASIFLAGGISI
+229 GVNGSIFLAGGISI
-243 VAGGIMLIVKLPDTA
+243 VVGGIMLVVKLPDTA
-258 AHLEE
+258 AHVEE
-263 ETPEES
+263 EQTPEES

-298 RFLTLILE
+298 RFLTLIIE

-325 GSLFAS
+325 GSLLAS

-344 GILQIATGIV
+344 GVLQIVTGIV

-359 MAPAEL
+359 MAPAEI
-365 VWINFMENIGTSS
+365 VWINFIENIGTSNIS
-378 IRQQLM
+378 QQLM
-384 LIGLIMLVPSIL
+384 LIGLIMLIPSIL

-422 SALNTFGGII
+422 SALNTFGGIV

-443 NIGLENAISLTA
+443 KIGLENAISLTA

-466 MVLDESKLLEKRVGW
+466 MKLDESKILQKRVGW
-481 ILLVAIVFVGIRLTS
+481 ILVVAVTFVGIRLTS
-496 NSFLNERTRVPFDM
+496 NSFIVERTRVPFDM
-510 LSQGRII
+510 LRMGRTI
-517 PTLDENNLAM
+517 PTLDENNFAM
-527 VEGVNSFLAVVENG
+527 VEGVNSFLTVVENG
-541 DLFELHIDKQWQG
+541 DVFELHIDKQWQG
-554 NSKRTQQ
+554 NSQRTQQ

-574 PKNVCV
+574 PKDVCV

-593 MHEIKQL
+593 MHEIDQL

-608 LEPLLIRFFNGGWLA
+608 LDPLLIRFFNGDWLT
-623 EDSVERQNTEINLIT
+623 EDSVERQNTDINLIT
-638 EDGRNYLSHTSAK
+638 EDGRNYLAHASAK
-651 YDIISIEVGQIFRP
+651 YDIISIEVGQVFRP

-692 VPIEFLGIDEFRSVV
+692 VPIEFLGLNEFRNVV

-724 ELLLLGINRDVKQA
+724 ELLLLGINKDVNQTH
-738 QVFTKESIND
+738 VFTKDSIGNA
-748 RLHRNDTIIKD
+748 LHRNDTIIKD

-767 KQHQLNNQTVFLAGF
+767 QQHQLNNPTVFLSGF

-789 REMCADG
+789 RAMCADG

-824 RDHIS
+824 RDHVS

-835 GDIGPA
+835 DDIGPA
-841 LSARCHVLRNH
+841 LSARCHILRNH

-865 AKAYFSIERFDDAIA
+865 AKALFSIGHYDDAIA

-902 LQNILQIQT
+902 LQNSLQIQA
-911 ERGVIDNL
+911 EEGIIDNQ
-919 ATHQR
+919 ATAQR
-924 YSEDSK
+924 YTEDSK

-936 TQINNNHWEAHKS
+936 TLINNNHWEAHKT
-949 LANINFYRDQ
+949 LANINFYRDH
-959 DILNAIDHLK
+959 DILNAIDHLE
-969 NVIRIT
+969 NVVRVT
-975 VNPPLGEDYLSS
+975 VNPPIGEDHLSS

-994 MLFLATFMAMSPDPQ
+994 MLFLATFLAMSPDPQ
-1009 VQNPLRAEEI
+1009 VQNARRAEEI
-1019 VTSALNNEITAIQAS
+1019 VTSALNNEIDALQAT

-1060 MSTLDNYISQ
+1060 ISTLEAYISQ
-1070 LAKFQKRH
+1070 LAIYQNRN
-1078 PDEVKQPYAE
+1078 PDEVKQTYAD
-1088 FLQELELRFQRYSVN
+1088 FRTELDLRYQRYSAN

-1108 SSMVTPQALPQNNT
+1108 SSMVTAQTLPQNNT

-1146 PGTLGQPVVPP
+1146 LGQPTVPAEK
-1157 DTEAPKTNT
+1157 EAPKPKN
-1166 PGLIL
+1166 PSLIL
-1171 PKTNDSPN
+1171 PKTNDNPN